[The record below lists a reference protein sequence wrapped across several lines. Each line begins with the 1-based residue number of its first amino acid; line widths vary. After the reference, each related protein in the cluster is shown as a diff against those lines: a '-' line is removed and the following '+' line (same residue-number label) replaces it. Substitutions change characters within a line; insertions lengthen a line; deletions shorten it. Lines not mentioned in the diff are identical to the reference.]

1 MPLEQM
7 EGPEPLPPTC
17 SDSQRLGSALESYLP
32 SWKWPAPSLPVPA
45 LNIILLFLFE
55 F

>member
-7 EGPEPLPPTC
+7 EGPEPLPQTC
-17 SDSQRLGSALESYLP
+17 SDSQRLGSALESCPP
-32 SWKWPAPSLPVPA
+32 SWKRSVPSLPVPA
-45 LNIILLFLFE
+45 LNIILFLFE